1 MKENGRM
8 TRLMVSENIIM
19 LMVRHMKVIG
29 SRINSMVRELK
40 HGLMEANM
48 RENINKVKKRGKV
61 NINGQMAVVM
71 KVNGLIIK

>member
-1 MKENGRM
+1 M

-29 SRINSMVRELK
+29 LRISSMVRELK

-48 RENINKVKKRGKV
+48 RENINKVKKRGTV

>member
-1 MKENGRM
+1 MKENGKM
-8 TRLMVSENIIM
+8 IRLMVSENIIM
-19 LMVRHMKVIG
+19 LMVQHMKVIG
-29 SRINSMVRELK
+29 SRINSMVRVLK

-48 RENINKVKKRGKV
+48 RENINKVKKRGTV

>member
-1 MKENGRM
+1 MKENGKM
-8 TRLMVSENIIM
+8 IRLMVSENIIM
-19 LMVRHMKVIG
+19 LMVQHMKVIG
-29 SRINSMVRELK
+29 LRISSMVRELK

-48 RENINKVKKRGKV
+48 RENINKVKKREKV

>member
-1 MKENGRM
+1 M

>member
-1 MKENGRM
+1 MKENGKM
-8 TRLMVSENIIM
+8 IRLMVSENIIM
-19 LMVRHMKVIG
+19 LMVQHMKVIG
-29 SRINSMVRELK
+29 LRISSMVRELK

>member
-1 MKENGRM
+1 MI
-8 TRLMVSENIIM
+8 RLMVSENIIM
-19 LMVRHMKVIG
+19 LMVQHMKVIG
-29 SRINSMVRELK
+29 SRINSMVRVLK

-48 RENINKVKKRGKV
+48 RENINKVKKRGTV

>member
-1 MKENGRM
+1 MKENGKM
-8 TRLMVSENIIM
+8 IRLMVSENIIM
-19 LMVRHMKVIG
+19 LMVQHMKVIG
-29 SRINSMVRELK
+29 LRISSMVRELK

-48 RENINKVKKRGKV
+48 RENINKVKKRGTV

>member
-29 SRINSMVRELK
+29 SRISSMVRELK

>member
-1 MKENGRM
+1 M

-19 LMVRHMKVIG
+19 LMVQHMKVIG
-29 SRINSMVRELK
+29 SRINSMVRVLK

-48 RENINKVKKRGKV
+48 RENINKVKKRGTV